1 MYGEA
6 EDAVIQLL
14 SSDYGVS
21 GTYGI
26 AVGLLEDDA
35 FFDDRPVPT
44 IGSEEVLLECRHPQ
58 PLCDRGRIPLGIDR
72 VNVRNDVCSG
82 VLACRRHVSSVL
94 GSSDGAAAGGEEFAN
109 CPRYHVESS
118 LAARV
123 RGR

>member
-58 PLCDRGRIPLGIDR
+58 PLCDRGRIPLGIQR
-72 VNVRNDVCSG
+72 VNVRNDVLRSG
-82 VLACRRHVSSVL
+82 VLACRRHGSSVL
-94 GSSDGAAAGGEEFAN
+94 GSSDEAAAGVEDFAI
-109 CPRYHVESS
+109 CPCYHVESS
-118 LAARV
+118 LAA
-123 RGR
+123 